1 MTHKIESSRWN
12 PLEKLILAVINVPK
26 LICFDCLIIGPIT
39 DGDIYLN
46 HFSKIRFRD
55 KSPI

>member
-39 DGDIYLN
+39 EFI
-46 HFSKIRFRD
+46 
-55 KSPI
+55 